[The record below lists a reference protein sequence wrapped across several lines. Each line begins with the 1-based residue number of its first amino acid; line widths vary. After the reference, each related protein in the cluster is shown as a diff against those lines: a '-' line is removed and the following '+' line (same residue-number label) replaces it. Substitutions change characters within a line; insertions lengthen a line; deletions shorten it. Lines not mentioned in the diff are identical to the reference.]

1 MTEAELDLVYAELR
15 AIKPQVTRGDA
26 QAWRRYLELSGL
38 IAVELDEVVRTKLR
52 RERTKKMEAR
62 MADEE
67 RPRLVEFTKALLKV
81 QEKLE
86 PVKKDGYNDHF
97 DSKYAGLA
105 ATVAACRPLLVANGF
120 VVVQTFSP
128 STPGTILITTELLH
142 VSGESKS
149 SDLLLPLTRNDPQAV
164 GSAIT
169 YGRRFGLAALVGVVP
184 DDDDDGNAASKPS
197 GAPSPK
203 PQASPGGSPSAPKPA
218 PVTHFAKPT
227 NGPAPVAGFGSGKG
241 KTAAQLDDGSL
252 DWYAKRAR
260 ESLADPGKAKFHD
273 KERLWLASLEAE
285 MKLRAAGG
293 VVDGPPPHGDEDAP
307 F

>member
-1 MTEAELDLVYAELR
+1 MTEAEVDSALAELR

-26 QAWRRYLELSGL
+26 QAWRRYLELSGR

-52 RERTKKMEAR
+52 RERTRKMEKR

-97 DSKYAGLA
+97 DSKYAGLK

-128 STPGTILITTELLH
+128 STPGTILITTELMH

-169 YGRRFGLAALVGVVP
+169 YGRRFGLAAIVGVVP

-197 GAPSPK
+197 GTPSPK
-203 PQASPGGSPSAPKPA
+203 PQASPGGSTSASKASKATPRPA
-218 PVTHFAKPT
+218 SSA
-227 NGPAPVAGFGSGKG
+227 NAPRAGFGSGKD
-241 KTAAQLDDGSL
+241 KTAAELDDKSL
-252 DWYAKRAR
+252 RWYADRAI
-260 ESLADPGKAKFHD
+260 ETLGNPDKARFHD
-273 KERLWLASLEAE
+273 KERLWLASLDAE

-293 VVDGPPPHGDEDAP
+293 VVEDGPPPHGDEDAP